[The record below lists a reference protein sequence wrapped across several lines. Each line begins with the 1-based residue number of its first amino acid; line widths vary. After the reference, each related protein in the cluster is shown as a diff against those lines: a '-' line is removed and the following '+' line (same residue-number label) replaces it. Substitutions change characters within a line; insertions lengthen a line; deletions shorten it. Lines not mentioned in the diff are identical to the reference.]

1 MKYISTPIDT
11 WFGCET
17 MIDEEITFP
26 NSYLRSSDEQLACP
40 DKIEIILKAV
50 GDAPIMKQRKWEVL
64 KGRTLGWVNLFI
76 RRYLKLE
83 DKDSLFLFV
92 SQAFCP
98 SNDYT
103 LENVYNCFGSS
114 GKLVIHYSMVE
125 AWG

>member
-1 MKYISTPIDT
+1 
-11 WFGCET
+11 
-17 MIDEEITFP
+17 MIEEEIIIP
-26 NSYLRSSDEQLACP
+26 NAHVPSSDEQLACP
-40 DKIEIILKAV
+40 DKIEIILKPV

-103 LENVYNCFGSS
+103 LENVYECFGSS
-114 GKLVIHYSMVE
+114 GKLVIHYSLVE